1 MKTEEEFNLSEKEL
15 ARIKMDNKTETYG
28 DVLTCPWCNEVM
40 SDCWELNDDG
50 EEVDC
55 DSCGENIVYS
65 VHRSVSY
72 TGHLPDEELDKRVEG
87 KKNE

>member
-1 MKTEEEFNLSEKEL
+1 MDDKIL

-28 DVLTCPWCNEVM
+28 DELICPWCKEIQ
-40 SDCWELNDDG
+40 SDCWELDDDG

-55 DSCGENIVYS
+55 DSCGKKIIYS

-72 TGHLPDEELDKRVEG
+72 TGHLPDEELNKRVGE
-87 KKNE
+87 KLK